1 MEVAESP
8 THSALTHL
16 PSGEPGS
23 AGRGGGEPGLC
34 PLPHT
39 SRGGGGGGEP
49 GLALLLMALPTSQEK
64 EEEEGISQESSEE
77 EQ

>member
-8 THSALTHL
+8 THSALTHP
-16 PSGEPGS
+16 PSGEPGI
-23 AGRGGGEPGLC
+23 AGRGWGRAW
-34 PLPHT
+34 PL
-39 SRGGGGGGEP
+39 GGGGGRGT
-49 GLALLLMALPTSQEK
+49 GLAFLLMALPTLQEK

>member
-1 MEVAESP
+1 MEVAESL
-8 THSALTHL
+8 THSALTHP

-23 AGRGGGEPGLC
+23 PGRGGGHRGLC
-34 PLPHT
+34 APPH
-39 SRGGGGGGEP
+39 SGGRAAD
-49 GLALLLMALPTSQEK
+49 LALLLTGLPPSQEK

>member
-8 THSALTHL
+8 THSALTHP

-23 AGRGGGEPGLC
+23 AGRGGGQLGLWGW
-34 PLPHT
+34 
-39 SRGGGGGGEP
+39 RGA
-49 GLALLLMALPTSQEK
+49 GLAFLLMALPTSQEK